1 MISSCVNGPNTN
13 TITNQQVKRRFRLV
27 LETSKDQGGKLR
39 YMESIR
45 QMCSQNLT
53 SLVRTRAQCM
63 PCLVRC
69 SCLSHVW
76 GEDEQ

>member
-1 MISSCVNGPNTN
+1 MVSFCVPGPNTN
-13 TITNQQVKRRFRLV
+13 TNEQVKRRFRLV

-53 SLVRTRAQCM
+53 SLVR
-63 PCLVRC
+63 PCGLYALLRIMF
-69 SCLSHVW
+69 
-76 GEDEQ
+76 